1 MKFHKAVPIIG
12 MTMLV
17 LLAVSGS
24 QDART
29 LFAIIRAC
37 QLQNKPKSRDK
48 TCAAF
53 TVGTVVT
60 HASVGDV
67 TGGALGTSIRPAC
80 CCFRSADV
88 VGIASHIFSNMQD
101 RTLDHFLRSEKHHP
115 GESELGHEMS

>member
-1 MKFHKAVPIIG
+1 
-12 MTMLV
+12 MLV

-67 TGGALGTSIRPAC
+67 TGGALGTSIRLPAAV
-80 CCFRSADV
+80 SAQQMWWELPPTSS
-88 VGIASHIFSNMQD
+88 ATCKTEPWTTSYE
-101 RTLDHFLRSEKHHP
+101 SEKHHP